1 MNNMTVSEVLVA
13 FVPMG
18 HAIRVMHFPETDED
32 EYAEVLYEGGA
43 YLDDIPDAVER
54 RIVSSI
60 IAIDSVLCIAVYKE
74 DEQ

>member
-1 MNNMTVSEVLVA
+1 MRNMTVSEVLVA
-13 FVPMG
+13 FVPRW
-18 HAIRVMHFPETDED
+18 HAIRVMHFPETDES
-32 EYAEVLYEGGA
+32 AEVLYEGGA
-43 YLDDIPDAVER
+43 NFDDIPDEVER